1 MSDSIK
7 PSFQNTAWA
16 IAYPAAAGSTVVPSV
31 KSDIPLTGGA
41 TIKAQDFYHTNP
53 ERTIQ
58 YLLEENAAL
67 RRQLLTDPVT
77 GLSSKA
83 GFDKVF
89 ESHVSQKLSGRHHSK
104 EIAVIRIDLD
114 GFKPIN
120 DLYGHQAGDEYFKV
134 FGQRIQHEFR
144 KDDIVARVGGDE
156 FCVLALDTDPNEIKR
171 KIQRVFEES
180 KNWTFNIHGQ
190 NIAFRGFS
198 YGVSTSEELENG
210 LTVEAAMKALDKKAD
225 DRACDHKLRPDK
237 AQSSER
243 SSAAPVAIPV
253 PKL

>member
-1 MSDSIK
+1 MSDTIK
-7 PSFQNTAWA
+7 PNFLNTAWA
-16 IAYPAAAGSTVVPSV
+16 IAYPAAAGSNFVPTT
-31 KSDIPLTGGA
+31 KSDVPLSGGT

-53 ERTIQ
+53 ERAIQ
-58 YLLEENAAL
+58 FLLEENAAL

-89 ESHVSQKLSGRHHSK
+89 ESHVSQKLSGRHNSK

-120 DLYGHQAGDEYFKV
+120 DTYGHQAGDEYLKI
-134 FGQRIQHEFR
+134 FGQRILHEFR

-156 FCVLALDTDPNEIKR
+156 FCVLALDTDPNDIKH

-180 KNWTFNIHGQ
+180 KGWTFNIHGQ

-198 YGVSTSEELENG
+198 YGVSTSEELDTG
-210 LTVEAAMKALDKKAD
+210 LTVEAAMKALDRKAD
-225 DRACDHKLRPDK
+225 DRACNHKLRPDK

-243 SSAAPVAIPV
+243 SSSAPAAAPT